1 MCIVCLDLACAG
13 YGIGLCRTGIFRPCR
28 GEQLLIQE
36 PHEEPVGGEVKADDA
51 SYVPAAASIVPGA
64 GFSACQ
70 QLSGGIFQREDQ
82 AHIRRPS
89 CPERFFAE
97 EEAQRREEGGAP
109 VDRKHPEG
117 GASLKGH
124 IPAAQGACGGEK
136 NLHAPACQTAFA
148 EVFEKGGYIL
158 SHGNTPFFE
167 MNLRIHDMAYLSY
180 YAPWRDVYT

>member
-1 MCIVCLDLACAG
+1 MISEG
-13 YGIGLCRTGIFRPCR
+13 TGRQKALEEQSR
-28 GEQLLIQE
+28 GE
-36 PHEEPVGGEVKADDA
+36 PAGGEVQTDDPA
-51 SYVPAAASIVPGA
+51 YVPAAASIVPGA

-97 EEAQRREEGGAP
+97 EAAQRREEGGAP

-117 GASLKGH
+117 GAPLKGH